1 MSITNFISDENMTI
15 VQGTNGIRLF
25 EENWVVEK
33 RQKQSKE
40 RQNQKQ
46 RIQQERNGKNT
57 P

>member
-33 RQKQSKE
+33 RQKQSEE